1 MEILRTFDILDKLK
15 NENDKDDMLAAKRDG
30 HWVTFSV
37 DEYINNA
44 KFFSYGLL
52 AKGLKKGDK
61 IATVSN
67 NRPEWNFVDMGMSM
81 TGVIHVPIYP
91 TIGEDEYR
99 FILKHSDAKILIV
112 SDLALYK
119 KLKPIADEID
129 SIEEVYS
136 FNIIENVPHWSEIAE
151 LGEEKKTKYREDHLK
166 IKNSISPD
174 DITSIIY
181 TSGTTGMPKGVML
194 THRNFMSNV
203 LGVAPNFDLR
213 KEDKALSFLPLCH
226 VFERMVNYLYQYKGC
241 SIYYAENLGTIARDL
256 KDIKASIFT
265 TVPRVIERIY
275 DKLVTK
281 GNDLDGFKKSVF
293 FWAMKLGV
301 KYDVT
306 GHNSALYNSK
316 LNIARKLVFSKWQ
329 EAFGGKLRLII
340 SGGAALQPRLSR
352 LFFAAGIPL
361 MEGYGLTETSPVI
374 AVNHLNG
381 PDNLYIGS
389 VGPVLD
395 NIQVKID
402 EEGEILVKG
411 PSVMK
416 GYYKDEKTTSE
427 VIDDEGWF
435 HTGDIGKLID
445 GKFLAITDRKKEM
458 FKLSSGKY
466 IAPQSIE
473 NLFKESNFIDQ
484 IMVIG
489 ENEKFASA
497 IISPNF
503 EYLHNWAHEKKIH
516 FRDNKELV
524 RDDQVRALYQK
535 EVNKFNKLIGKHE
548 EIKRFRL
555 VCEPWTSAG
564 GELSPT
570 LKLRR
575 RILYKKYAHILREIY
590 SYGENEENRG
600 SIKFGSFTL

>member
-1 MEILRTFDILDKLK
+1 MEILRTFDILDELK
-15 NENDKDDMLAAKRDG
+15 KKNDKHDILAAKRDNQ
-30 HWVTFSV
+30 WVTFSV
-37 DEYINNA
+37 DEYIENA
-44 KFFSYGLL
+44 RFFSYGLL
-52 AKGLKKGDK
+52 AKGFKKGDK

-81 TGVIHVPIYP
+81 IGVIHVPIYP
-91 TIGEDEYR
+91 TIGEDEYKY
-99 FILKHSDAKILIV
+99 ILKHSDAKMLIV
-112 SDLALYK
+112 SDNALFN
-119 KLKPIADEID
+119 KLNPIASKIR
-129 SIEEVYS
+129 SIKSVYS
-136 FNIIENVPHWSEIAE
+136 FNKLDGINHWSEIIE
-151 LGEEKKTKYREDHLK
+151 LGEKEKIKQREKFNK
-166 IKNSISPD
+166 IKNDISSD
-174 DITSIIY
+174 DVVSIIY

-203 LGVAPNFDLR
+203 AGTAPNFDLS
-213 KEDKALSFLPLCH
+213 KKDKALSFLPLCH

-256 KDIKASIFT
+256 KDIRASIFT

-281 GNDLDGFKKSVF
+281 GNDLESSKKKIF
-293 FWAMKLGV
+293 FWAMHLGERYNVLGRNNPVYAMKLSV
-301 KYDVT
+301 
-306 GHNSALYNSK
+306 
-316 LNIARKLVFSKWQ
+316 ARKLVFSKWQ
-329 EAFGGKLRLII
+329 EAFGGNLRFII

-381 PDNLYIGS
+381 PGNLHIGS
-389 VGPVLD
+389 VGPILFNV
-395 NIQVKID
+395 QVKID
-402 EEGEILVKG
+402 EDGEILVKG
-411 PSVMK
+411 PNVMK
-416 GYYKDEKTTSE
+416 GYYKDEKTTRE

-435 HTGDIGKLID
+435 HTGDIGKLIK
-445 GKFLAITDRKKEM
+445 GKFLTITDRKKEM

-473 NLFKESNFIDQ
+473 NLFKESNFIEQ

-489 ENEKFASA
+489 ESEKFTSA

-503 EYLHNWAHEKKIH
+503 EFLHNWTHEHKIH

-524 RDDQVRALYQK
+524 NDDQVKALYQK
-535 EVNKFNKLIGKHE
+535 EVTKLNKRVGKHE

-555 VCEPWTSAG
+555 VCEPWTSTT

-575 RILYKKYAHILREIY
+575 RVLYKKYANIIREIY
-590 SYGENEENRG
+590 SYGENEANRG
-600 SIKFGSFTL
+600 SISF

>member
-1 MEILRTFDILDKLK
+1 MEIKRTFDILDKLK
-15 NENDKDDMLAAKRDG
+15 QENDKPDILAAKRNG
-30 HWVTFSV
+30 HWLTFSV
-37 DEYINNA
+37 DDYIKNA
-44 KFFSYGLL
+44 LFFSYGLL
-52 AKGLKKGDK
+52 AKGFKKGDK

-67 NRPEWNFVDMGMSM
+67 NRPEWNFVDMAMSM
-81 TGVIHVPIYP
+81 IGVIHVPIYP
-91 TIGEDEYR
+91 TIGEDEYKY
-99 FILKHSDAKILIV
+99 ILKHSDAKMLIV
-112 SDLALYK
+112 SDVALYK
-119 KLKPIADEID
+119 KLKPIANKIR
-129 SIEEVYS
+129 SIKTVYS
-136 FNIIENVPHWSEIAE
+136 FNHINDVCHWTEIKKQ
-151 LGEEKKTKYREDHLK
+151 GEKEKTKQKEKFNK
-166 IKNSISPD
+166 IKDSISPD
-174 DITSIIY
+174 DIVSMIY

-194 THRNFMSNV
+194 THRNFLSNV
-203 LGVAPNFDLR
+203 EGVAPDFDLS
-213 KEDKALSFLPLCH
+213 KDDKALSFLPLCH

-281 GNDLDGFKKSVF
+281 GHDLEGTKKKIF
-293 FWAMKLGV
+293 FWAMNLGER
-301 KYDVT
+301 YNVT
-306 GHNSALYNSK
+306 GNNSAIYNSK
-316 LNIARKLVFSKWQ
+316 LKLARKLVFSKWQ

-381 PDNLYIGS
+381 PGNVYIGT
-389 VGPVLD
+389 VGPVL
-395 NIQVKID
+395 NNVTVKID

-411 PSVMK
+411 PNVMK
-416 GYYKDEKTTSE
+416 GYYKDDKTTKE
-427 VIDDEGWF
+427 VIDSEGWF
-435 HTGDIGKLID
+435 HTGDIGKLVD
-445 GKFLAITDRKKEM
+445 GKFLAITDRKKEI

-466 IAPQSIE
+466 IAPQAIE

-484 IMVIG
+484 IMVVG
-489 ENEKFASA
+489 ESEKFASA

-503 EYLHNWAHEKKIH
+503 EFLHNWAHEHKIH

-524 RDDQVRALYQK
+524 QNEKVKVLYQK
-535 EVNKFNKLIGKHE
+535 EVAKFNKQIGKHE

-555 VCEPWTSAG
+555 VCEPWTSAS

-575 RILYKKYAHILREIY
+575 RVLYKKYSEILRDIY
-590 SYGENEENRG
+590 SYGEDEANRG
-600 SIKFGSFTL
+600 SISF

>member
-1 MEILRTFDILDKLK
+1 MEILRTFDILDNLK
-15 NENDKDDMLAAKRDG
+15 KNNNKPDILAAKRDG
-30 HWVTFSV
+30 QWVTFSV
-37 DEYINNA
+37 DEYIQNA
-44 KFFSYGLL
+44 LFFSYGLL
-52 AKGLKKGDK
+52 AKGFKKGDK

-81 TGVIHVPIYP
+81 IGVIHVPIYP
-91 TIGEDEYR
+91 TIGEDEYKY
-99 FILKHSDAKILIV
+99 ILDHCDAKLLIV
-112 SDLALYK
+112 SDKALYN
-119 KLKPIADEID
+119 KLSPIAKKIRRLK
-129 SIEEVYS
+129 EVYS
-136 FNIIENVPHWSEIAE
+136 FNMIEGVNHWSEITE
-151 LGEEKKTKYREDHLK
+151 LGEKEKTIQKEKFLK
-166 IKNSISPD
+166 IKSSITTD
-174 DITSIIY
+174 DVVSIIY

-194 THRNFMSNV
+194 THKNFLSNV
-203 LGVAPNFDLR
+203 AATAHNYELSN
-213 KEDKALSFLPLCH
+213 KDKALSFLPLCH
-226 VFERMVNYLYQYKGC
+226 VFERMVNYLYQYIGV
-241 SIYYAENLGTIARDL
+241 SIYYAESLGTIARDL
-256 KDIKASIFT
+256 KDIRASIFT

-281 GNDLDGFKKSVF
+281 GNDLDASKKKVF
-293 FWAMKLGV
+293 FWAMHLGEKYNVQGRLNPIYAAKL
-301 KYDVT
+301 KM
-306 GHNSALYNSK
+306 
-316 LNIARKLVFSKWQ
+316 ARKLVFSKWQ

-374 AVNHLNG
+374 AVNHINTPG
-381 PDNLYIGS
+381 NLYIGS

-395 NIQVKID
+395 NVTVKID
-402 EEGEILVKG
+402 DDGEILVKG
-411 PSVMK
+411 PNVMK
-416 GYYKDEKTTSE
+416 GYYKNEKATKE

-435 HTGDIGKLID
+435 HTGDIGKLIK

-466 IAPQSIE
+466 IAPQAIE
-473 NLFKESNFIDQ
+473 NLFKESNFIEQ
-484 IMVIG
+484 LMVIG
-489 ENEKFASA
+489 ESEKFASA

-503 EYLHNWAHEKKIH
+503 EHLHSWAHENKIH

-524 RDDQVRALYQK
+524 QNEKVKALYQK
-535 EVNKFNKLIGKHE
+535 EVNKFNKLVGKHE

-555 VCEPWTSAG
+555 VCEPWTSAS

-575 RILYKKYAHILREIY
+575 RVLYKKYANILREIY

-600 SIKFGSFTL
+600 SISF

>member
-1 MEILRTFDILDKLK
+1 MIMEIKRTFDILDELK
-15 NENDKDDMLAAKRDG
+15 EKNDKPDILAAKRNG
-30 HWVTFSV
+30 HWLKFSV
-37 DEYINNA
+37 DEYIQNA
-44 KFFSYGLL
+44 LFFSYGLL
-52 AKGLKKGDK
+52 AKGFKKGDK

-81 TGVIHVPIYP
+81 IGVIHVPIYP
-91 TIGEDEYR
+91 TIGEEEYKY
-99 FILKHSDAKILIV
+99 ILKHSDAKMLIV
-112 SDLALYK
+112 SDIALYK
-119 KLKPIADEID
+119 KLKPIASKIRSIKNVYTFNEIKD
-129 SIEEVYS
+129 VC
-136 FNIIENVPHWSEIAE
+136 NWSDIKE
-151 LGEEKKTKYREDHLK
+151 LGEKEKTKQKEKFNK
-166 IKNSISPD
+166 IKSE
-174 DITSIIY
+174 ITENDVVSMIY

-194 THRNFMSNV
+194 THRNFISNV
-203 LGVAPNFDLR
+203 KGVAPNFDLT
-213 KEDKALSFLPLCH
+213 KADTALSFLPLCH

-256 KDIKASIFT
+256 KDIRASIFT

-281 GNDLDGFKKSVF
+281 GNDLDGAKKKIF
-293 FWAMKLGV
+293 FWAMKLGE
-301 KYDVT
+301 KYNVT
-306 GHNSALYNSK
+306 GNNSAFYNSK
-316 LNIARKLVFSKWQ
+316 LKIARKLVFSKWQ

-381 PDNLYIGS
+381 PGNLYIGS
-389 VGPVLD
+389 VGPVLS
-395 NIQVKID
+395 NVKVKID

-411 PSVMK
+411 PNVMK
-416 GYYKDEKTTSE
+416 GYYKDEKTTKE
-427 VIDDEGWF
+427 AIDKEGWF

-445 GKFLAITDRKKEM
+445 GKFLAITDRKKEI

-466 IAPQSIE
+466 IAPQAIE
-473 NLFKESNFIDQ
+473 NLFKESNFIEQ
-484 IMVIG
+484 IMVVG
-489 ENEKFASA
+489 ESEKFASA

-503 EYLHNWAHEKKIH
+503 EFLHNWAHENKIH

-524 RDDQVRALYQK
+524 QNEKVKALYQK
-535 EVNKFNKLIGKHE
+535 EVAKLNKQIGKHE

-555 VCEPWTSAG
+555 VCEPWTSAS

-570 LKLRR
+570 LKLKRR
-575 RILYKKYAHILREIY
+575 VLYKKYADILRDIY
-590 SYGENEENRG
+590 SYDENEANRG
-600 SIKFGSFTL
+600 SISF